1 MAAGESGESLS
12 RSLLADQVKDRLL
25 ERIVSGEYPPHSR
38 IVETQVARELNTSQ
52 APVREALRALEA
64 LGVVEITPFKG
75 ARVRRPA
82 RGEILEAYAVRLAL
96 ESLAIRLAAPRLG
109 EAHLAELARHCD
121 AMHARARAGDLHG
134 VAAADAAFH
143 GLILEVAGNRT
154 LRTVWSGL
162 EPFLRTY
169 ITLVVP
175 GADLEWAANLHT
187 PILEA
192 LQGRDIPSAVAAITS
207 HFEAVSDNLAARW
220 ETAPGEA
227 DGADDVP
234 SLAPEDPATT
244 LTDPGSHAYH
254 R

>member
-1 MAAGESGESLS
+1 MVDESLS

-25 ERIVSGEYPPHSR
+25 ERIVSGEYPPDSR

-52 APVREALRALEA
+52 APVREALRALEG

-96 ESLAIRLAAPRLG
+96 ESLAVRLAAPHLTD
-109 EAHLAELARHCD
+109 ADLAQLAEHCEE
-121 AMHARARAGDLHG
+121 MHTRARDGDMHG
-134 VAAADAAFH
+134 VAEADAAFH
-143 GLILEVAGNRT
+143 ARILEVAGNRT
-154 LRTVWSGL
+154 LRTVWASL

-175 GADLEWAANLHT
+175 GADPEWAANLHT

-192 LQGRDIPSAVAAITS
+192 LRQRDPVAAVRAMTQ
-207 HFEAVSDNLAARW
+207 HFEAASANLAARW
-220 ETAPGEA
+220 QAQAGRSEDA
-227 DGADDVP
+227 DPLPA
-234 SLAPEDPATT
+234 LAPEEPDTP
-244 LTDPGSHAYH
+244 LTDPAGRVYH